1 MQNELNIMHE
11 IDHPNVIK
19 MYEIYEGEKHFYVVL
34 ELLRGGEL
42 FKYICDDEN
51 FSEKTIL
58 ELMRNLLQ
66 ALEYLHAKKIMHRD
80 LKPENIILKN
90 KNGKMSEIV
99 LADFGLSEHIEKKK
113 FLFKRCGT
121 PGYVAPEI
129 LQDEPYDTQADVFSA
144 GIIMYILYKNFFF
157 FFLFM
162 IQ

>member
-51 FSEKTIL
+51 FSEQTIL

-144 GIIMYILYKNFFF
+144 GIIMYILYNKNFFF
-157 FFLFM
+157 FFFCS
-162 IQ
+162 